1 MHSQV
6 RLMQLRTRRE
16 ALRRGTAKVP
26 QRGGTVATLWDSLCL
41 WAPIETAL
49 VHTVGKLVPF

>member
-1 MHSQV
+1 
-6 RLMQLRTRRE
+6 MQLRTRRE